1 MEVCGARVMMDA
13 PSSVQKRIRDECT
26 DAKYFAHCS
35 SHIAINLVIVNRCN
49 AIPEAENTNLP
60 GFFMVSGKLRTKIWT
75 SMSMYENEDVL
86 LECARH
92 QASAMYA

>member
-49 AIPEAENTNLP
+49 AIPEAENTMNVLTKLTWFLYGVRQIKNENLD
-60 GFFMVSGKLRTKIWT
+60 FHVYVRKRRCIT
-75 SMSMYENEDVL
+75 
-86 LECARH
+86 
-92 QASAMYA
+92 